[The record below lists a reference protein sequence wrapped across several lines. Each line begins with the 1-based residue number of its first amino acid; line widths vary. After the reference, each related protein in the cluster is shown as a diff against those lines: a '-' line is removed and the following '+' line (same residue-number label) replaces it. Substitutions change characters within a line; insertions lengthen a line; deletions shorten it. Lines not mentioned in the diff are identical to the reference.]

1 MSDYKTFSGYNRE
14 TNGNLSPQEK
24 DEINRR
30 FLLAIQER
38 MGIMLKA
45 LDNNVDNIIK
55 YQASIF

>member
-1 MSDYKTFSGYNRE
+1 MLSDIQG
-14 TNGNLSPQEK
+14 GK

-55 YQASIF
+55 NQARSNK